1 MTTEQVHH
9 PSAQAP
15 WWQTT
20 WTYDLDHLRRL
31 AVALVA
37 VIAVFAL
44 AGWVLTDVLAPNPV
58 TEWDRDVAE
67 RFADGRT
74 ETLDAVAPWAA
85 GLSDTHVKVIA
96 TAVIVLALLAGLR
109 RWHEALFVVI
119 SLVFEA
125 TAFIVITF
133 LVGRPRPSVEHLV
146 DSPVD
151 TSFPSGHVAAATVY
165 GAFAVVVFWHTRATW
180 IRALAVGAT
189 VAVVGTVAFAR
200 LYQGVHFASDVLAG
214 IVLGLVSLA
223 VCHRVLGPPPSGA
236 RPIDTPTEGSTDP
249 DHRRSTV

>member
-1 MTTEQVHH
+1 MTTEQVHR
-9 PSAQAP
+9 PSTRAS

-20 WTYDLDHLRRL
+20 WSYDLDHLRRL
-31 AVALVA
+31 TVALVA
-37 VIAVFAL
+37 VIAGFAL
-44 AGWVLTDVLAPNPV
+44 VGWLLTDVLAPNAV

-85 GLSDTHVKVIA
+85 GLSDTHVKVLA
-96 TAVIVLALLAGLR
+96 TAVIVVGLLATLR
-109 RWHEALFVVI
+109 RWHEALFVV
-119 SLVFEA
+119 STLVFEA

-133 LVGRPRPSVEHLV
+133 LVGRPRPPVEHLV

-165 GAFAVVVFWHTRATW
+165 GAFAVVAFWHTRASW
-180 IRALAVGAT
+180 LRALAVVAT

-223 VCHRVLGPPPSGA
+223 ICHRVFGPPPPDD
-236 RPIDTPTEGSTDP
+236 RPIDTTTEGSTDP
-249 DHRRSTV
+249 DHRRNTP